1 MKPPSKEQ
9 VEQFIVED
17 INPGLEMHGGYL
29 SVADYDE
36 DAGVLKVTMG
46 GGCHGC
52 ASSTVTL
59 KLMITHALREHFPG
73 ISEDVLGIAEDCP
86 GISSEFP
93 RNFTV
98 LGCSPNLLEKLGK

>member
-1 MKPPSKEQ
+1 MEIPNKEQ
-9 VEQFIVED
+9 IEQFIDED

-29 SVADYDE
+29 SVVDYDE

-59 KLMITHALREHFPG
+59 KLMITHALKEQFPS
-73 ISEDVLGIAEDCP
+73 ISEVIDATDHAAGQNP
-86 GISSEFP
+86 YY
-93 RNFTV
+93 
-98 LGCSPNLLEKLGK
+98 